1 MFRVIRYFF
10 CFLLLTISCLCKAQI
25 DLPNQIDVYS
35 VRNVTYSISQILP
48 ENWPCKEIRK
58 SATSFY
64 FDDKEFIILDEE
76 NELFSSSFTVED
88 KKTKEKFDLVYRLN
102 TNNTVVFYFGGYT
115 FVCSKP
121 EEKWRGDD
129 KSSE

>member
-10 CFLLLTISCLCKAQI
+10 CVLFLTISYLCNAQI
-25 DLPNQIDVYS
+25 DLPKQIDVYPIK
-35 VRNVTYSISQILP
+35 NVTYSISEILP

-64 FDDKEFIILDEE
+64 FGDKEFIILDEE
-76 NELFSSSFTVED
+76 NDLFSSSFTVED
-88 KKTKEKFDLVYRLN
+88 KKTKEKFDLMYRPN
-102 TNNTVVFYFGGYT
+102 SNETIVFYFGGYT

-121 EEKWRGDD
+121 EVQQGDD